1 MADAMTSESHE
12 RVPADTAAVNLR
24 EPWEIAYWCERFG
37 RTQAEL
43 EMALKET
50 GSVIA
55 DDIETYFETKK
66 SAAEIR

>member
-1 MADAMTSESHE
+1 MADRMTSESQE

-24 EPWEIAYWCERFG
+24 ESWEIAYWCKRFG

-43 EMALKET
+43 ETAIKET

-55 DDIETYFETKK
+55 DDIAAYFETKK
-66 SAAEIR
+66 RR